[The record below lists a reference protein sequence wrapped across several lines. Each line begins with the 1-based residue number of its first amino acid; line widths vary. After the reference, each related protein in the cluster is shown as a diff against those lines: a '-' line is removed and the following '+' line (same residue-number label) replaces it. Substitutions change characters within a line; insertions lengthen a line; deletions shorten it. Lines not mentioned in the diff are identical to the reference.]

1 MTSHPDPIVFNR
13 AHVTG
18 EEFVYMHEAIG
29 NAHLA
34 SSGPF
39 SKRCADWLVE
49 RIGTRHAFL
58 THSCTAALEMA
69 FTLADIG
76 PGDEVI
82 MPSFTF
88 VTTANSVVG
97 RGGRPVFVDIREDT
111 LCLDERL
118 LEAAITPRTK
128 AIVPVHYAGVGCEM
142 TMLGELARAR
152 GLVVVEDAAQ
162 GIGAI
167 AHGHPLGS
175 IGELGALSFHETK
188 NVSCGEGGA
197 LLVNDERLLERAEVV
212 HEKGTDRGRFYR
224 GQVDKYTWVDVG
236 SSYALSE
243 LAAAY
248 LWAQLRREREIT
260 AKRLGIWS
268 RYHEAFAGLELE
280 GRVRRPVI
288 PAHCE
293 HNAHM
298 YYLLLDN
305 LETRTAFIRE
315 LGARGVNAVFHYVPL
330 HTSAAGLRYARSE
343 GELPVTTDVSDRLVR
358 LPLWADMTESQ
369 VDRVIDAVIDFMGST
384 AATWADGDMDL
395 RRAGAAG
402 VK

>member
-1 MTSHPDPIVFNR
+1 MNVDMEPIVFNR
-13 AHVTG
+13 VHVTG
-18 EEFVYMHEAIG
+18 GEFGYMHEAIG

-39 SKRCADWLVE
+39 SKRCAEWLVE
-49 RIGTRHAFL
+49 RTGSRLVLL

-69 FTLADIG
+69 FTLGEIG

-97 RGGRPVFVDIREDT
+97 RGGVPVFVDIRPDT

-118 LEAAITPRTK
+118 IEAAITPRTK

-142 TMLGELARAR
+142 GVIGELAEKHD
-152 GLVVVEDAAQ
+152 LLVVEDAAQ
-162 GIGAI
+162 GIGATASGRALGGI
-167 AHGHPLGS
+167 GH
-175 IGELGALSFHETK
+175 LGALSFHETK

-197 LLVNDERLLERAEVV
+197 LLINDERLRDRAEVV
-212 HEKGTDRGRFYR
+212 HEKGTDRTRFYR

-248 LWAQLRREREIT
+248 LWAQLQSERKIT
-260 AKRLGIWS
+260 RTRLDIWD
-268 RYHEAFAGLELE
+268 RYHEGFADLERE
-280 GRVRRPVI
+280 GHLRRPVV
-288 PAHCE
+288 PAGCE

-298 YYLLLDN
+298 YYLLLDD
-305 LETRTAFIRE
+305 LETRTAFIRD
-315 LGARGVNAVFHYVPL
+315 LGARGVHAVFHYVPL
-330 HTSAAGLRYARSE
+330 HTSVAGQRFGRSH
-343 GELPVTTDVSDRLVR
+343 GQLDVTTDVSERLVR
-358 LPLWADMTESQ
+358 LPLWADMSESQ
-369 VDRVIDAVIDFMGST
+369 VERVIEAVWEFMRARSS
-384 AATWADGDMDL
+384 AADGADQL
-395 RRAGAAG
+395 RRAAS
-402 VK
+402 

>member
-1 MTSHPDPIVFNR
+1 MTAHREPIVFNR

-18 EEFVYMHEAIG
+18 SEFGYMHEAIG

-39 SKRCADWLVE
+39 SKRCAEWLVE
-49 RIGTRHAFL
+49 RIGCREAFL
-58 THSCTAALEMA
+58 THSCTAALELA

-76 PGDEVI
+76 PGDEVV

-88 VTTANSVVG
+88 VTTANAVAG

-118 LEAAITPRTK
+118 LESAITPRTR
-128 AIVPVHYAGVGCEM
+128 AIVPVHYAGVGCDMEAI
-142 TMLGELARAR
+142 TALAREHD
-152 GLVVVEDAAQ
+152 LVVVEDAAQ
-162 GIGAI
+162 CIGATR
-167 AHGHPLGS
+167 AGKPLGG

-197 LLVNDERLLERAEVV
+197 LLVSDERLLARAEVV
-212 HEKGTDRGRFYR
+212 HEKGTDRARFYR
-224 GQVDKYTWVDVG
+224 GQVDKYTWVDLG

-248 LWAQLRREREIT
+248 LWAQLQREREIT
-260 AKRLGIWS
+260 QRRLQIWA
-268 RYHEAFAGLELE
+268 RYHEAFEPLERE
-280 GRVRRPVI
+280 GRLRRPVV
-288 PAHCE
+288 PADCE

-298 YYLLLDN
+298 YYLLLED

-315 LGARGVNAVFHYVPL
+315 LAARGVYAVFHYVPL
-330 HTSAAGLRYARSE
+330 HSSTAGKRYASAHGDLR
-343 GELPVTTDVSDRLVR
+343 VTSDVSDRLVR
-358 LPLWADMTESQ
+358 LPLWPDLTAGQ
-369 VDRVIDAVIDFMGST
+369 VDRVIEAVFAFMDGRAEDRPHVVET
-384 AATWADGDMDL
+384 AV
-395 RRAGAAG
+395 R
-402 VK
+402 